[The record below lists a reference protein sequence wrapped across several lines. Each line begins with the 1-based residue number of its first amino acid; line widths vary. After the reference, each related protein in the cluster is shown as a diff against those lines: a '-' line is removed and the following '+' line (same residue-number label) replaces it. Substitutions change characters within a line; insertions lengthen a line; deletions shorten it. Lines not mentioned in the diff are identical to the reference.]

1 MSDMNNNIILSVNSL
16 NKSFPNK
23 DQVTHVIKDIDLEVK
38 KGEFLSLFGPN
49 GCGKTTFLNLIAGI
63 DLPTSGSIAF
73 EGDEE
78 NKKRISIVFQDY
90 DKSLMPWKRCFKNIL
105 FPLEKNDRLSNEEKN
120 EKATAIIELLVIRK
134 RLPLKSYP
142 YQMSGGEK
150 QLTCIARA
158 LITEPDILL
167 FDEPFASLD
176 FQTRME
182 MITIVEKIWLTT
194 KKTFI
199 FISHDIEEAIHLA
212 DRLILLSPRPAS
224 IKHEYP
230 ISFTRPRSFEIES
243 DKRFIEI
250 KKNILDD
257 FTRMVIK

>member
-1 MSDMNNNIILSVNSL
+1 MDNNIILSVDSL
-16 NKSFPNK
+16 NKSFSNK
-23 DQVTHVIKDIDLEVK
+23 DQAVHVIKDLDLAVK
-38 KGEFLSLFGPN
+38 KGEFLSIFGPN
-49 GCGKTTFLNLIAGI
+49 GCGKTTFLNLISGI
-63 DLPTSGSIAF
+63 DIPTSGSIVF
-73 EGDEE
+73 KGDKE

-90 DKSLMPWKRCFKNIL
+90 NKSLMPWKICIKNIF
-105 FPLEKNDRLSNEEKN
+105 FPIENNEKLSNK
-120 EKATAIIELLVIRK
+120 EKAEKAINILDLLGIK
-134 RLPLKSYP
+134 DRLPLRNYP

-182 MITIVEKIWLTT
+182 MISIVEKIWLTT
-194 KKTFI
+194 QKTII

-212 DRLILLSPRPAS
+212 DRLVLLSPRPTS

-230 ISFTRPRSFEIES
+230 ISLKRPRSFGIEA
-243 DKRFIEI
+243 DKTFIDL
-250 KKNILDD
+250 KKVILSD
-257 FTRMVIK
+257 FTKMVKK